1 MALPWYFEST
11 ECKVTPRYSFK
22 SKCTGRF
29 GENMLTRISFFYI
42 LLYYYFESTLFYM

>member
-11 ECKVTPRYSFK
+11 ECKVTPRYFHLRVK
-22 SKCTGRF
+22 VQKCTGRF

-42 LLYYYFESTLFYM
+42 LLLLF